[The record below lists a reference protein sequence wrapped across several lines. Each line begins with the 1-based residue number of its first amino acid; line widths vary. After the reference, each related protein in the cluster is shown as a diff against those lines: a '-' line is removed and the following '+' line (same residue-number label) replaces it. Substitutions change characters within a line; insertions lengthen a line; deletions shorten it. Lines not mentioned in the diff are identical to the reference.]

1 MSTEPRSVVPNKTNL
16 NRREEDRAPVE
27 SAGSAPHNGGHA
39 AGKGGTQDGHTRAE
53 PGTGIP
59 VRFTSNIVGSLVLIG
74 DIVAFLVS
82 APIALFLYD
91 LVRGSEV
98 ILDVHLLAFV
108 LMLGSFLFVR
118 SSRQASRSG
127 VLESNHSLGDLAF
140 DAVLSS
146 LIASALIWQAG
157 LIENYSRGLTLLFL
171 VAVIAGLWASRP
183 IVGWV
188 IRALAHRGYIQQ
200 RIAFYGADAQSIELA
215 ERLVGSLKLDHVRF
229 VGVVDDRKAIA
240 AYKGKG
246 LPILGG
252 LGQLCELARQG
263 EIDQVLINGSNLGRE
278 RVNEIVERL
287 SSVCIDISLIPAN
300 AIDLAPNYTVNL
312 LGSTPVLTLWQRPF
326 RDINQVVKR
335 AEDLVIASI
344 AIVVLSPILAVAAL
358 LVRLSS
364 PGPIFFVQPRIGFNN
379 EAINVLKFR
388 TMFAHLTDVGAER
401 TTTRGDSRVTP
412 VGRVLR
418 KLSIDELPQL
428 FNVFQGSMSL
438 VGPRPHAIEMK
449 VGDLYYH
456 DAVSGYAGRHR
467 VKPGITGLA
476 QVKGLRGEVR
486 TIERAKRRVELDKEY
501 LERWSVWLDLK
512 ILLMT
517 VRAVLFDR
525 DAY

>member
-1 MSTEPRSVVPNKTNL
+1 MSSDPGPILPNKANL
-16 NRREEDRAPVE
+16 NRRKSDR
-27 SAGSAPHNGGHA
+27 SAVAVDVAARKLDYAVAKGPTQAGHPQSQPA
-39 AGKGGTQDGHTRAE
+39 A
-53 PGTGIP
+53 GIP
-59 VRFTSNIVGSLVLIG
+59 VRFTSNVVGSLILIADLAAFVL
-74 DIVAFLVS
+74 S
-82 APIALFLYD
+82 APVAILLYD
-91 LVRGSEV
+91 LLRGSELV
-98 ILDVHLLAFV
+98 FDVHLLAFF
-108 LMLGSFLFVR
+108 LMLSSFLFIR
-118 SSRQASRSG
+118 SSRQAARPG
-127 VLESNHSLGDLAF
+127 LMDPIDGLGDLAF

-146 LIASALIWQAG
+146 LVASALIWQAG

-171 VAVIAGLWASRP
+171 VVLIASLWASRP
-183 IVGWV
+183 VVGWV
-188 IRALAHRGYIQQ
+188 IRALSSRGYIQQ
-200 RIAFYGADAQSIELA
+200 RIAFYGADVQSIELA
-215 ERLVGSLKLDHVRF
+215 KRLVGSLKLDHVRF
-229 VGVVDDRKAIA
+229 VGVVDDRKAVDV
-240 AYKGKG
+240 YDG
-246 LPILGG
+246 LPVLGG
-252 LGQLCELARQG
+252 LGQLCELARRG

-312 LGSTPVLTLWQRPF
+312 LGNTPVLTLWQRPF

-335 AEDLVIASI
+335 AEDLFIASI
-344 AIVVLSPILAVAAL
+344 ALVALSPVLAVAAL
-358 LVRLSS
+358 LVRLSG
-364 PGPIFFVQPRIGFNN
+364 PGPILFVQPRIGFNN
-379 EAINVLKFR
+379 EIIHVIKFR
-388 TMFAHLTDVGAER
+388 TMYAHLTDLGASQ
-401 TTTRGDSRVTP
+401 TTTRRDYRVTP
-412 VGRVLR
+412 VGRILR

-428 FNVFQGSMSL
+428 FNVLQGSMSL
-438 VGPRPHAIEMK
+438 VGPRPHAVEMK

-512 ILLMT
+512 ILLLT